1 MGWEKINKCER
12 TCLCKFLSHVIVHFL
27 IAVVSCLI
35 IPSCQQTNKPKW
47 VYDYETK
54 ITYFPL
60 CEVMWEFCEI
70 TNKIDDNIGSSHYS
84 FNRTLISWIEFHGYN
99 LGILIT
105 GWLAQIVNGNSP
117 RTYHYLL
124 SILIR
129 KKEKTKVNSS
139 QVLKRL
145 KMLPVLNL
153 PSVWDDEENL
163 QSLGKE
169 LRLEIPF

>member
-1 MGWEKINKCER
+1 MWLWDKK
-12 TCLCKFLSHVIVHFL
+12 SHTFHYVR
-27 IAVVSCLI
+27 
-35 IPSCQQTNKPKW
+35 
-47 VYDYETK
+47 
-54 ITYFPL
+54 L
-60 CEVMWEFCEI
+60 CENYVRF

-117 RTYHYLL
+117 QTYHYLL

-129 KKEKTKVNSS
+129 KKEKTKVDSS
-139 QVLKRL
+139 QVFKCL